1 MSPFSRKYTNFQLI
15 RKVMNIHINNGAY
28 YTCYKKSY
36 LEKNGYA
43 LSPQVSSLLLLDK
56 LALWA
61 LSASFFY

>member
-1 MSPFSRKYTNFQLI
+1 
-15 RKVMNIHINNGAY
+15 MNIHINNGAY

-61 LSASFFY
+61 